1 MITVRELLSDKSFS
15 GFIVLAGE
23 AGLDKRQINTLCVID
38 TPDLSG
44 WVLGNEFFI
53 SSGYIFK
60 DDPAKLLSI
69 IETAAKNGAAAL
81 GIKTGRFTGR
91 LPREVINLANKL
103 DFPLIDIPNHYNHTE
118 IINPTL
124 TKIISKQAAMLD
136 FSEKVRGV
144 FFDIVLQESNITDI
158 LDKLSDFLACDVGF
172 ADISS
177 GERYA
182 SGSRDFA
189 SVFGS
194 MPLPKLFEVYYCE
207 SVHTGSKRYGYIVLK
222 SENRGERVID
232 DNVPMTHAKTTLLI
246 QLQKESAKRE
256 VEKRYVN
263 EFVQDIF
270 LRRFRNTREILDR
283 GKNFKWNLEV
293 PQVALAFEVADKPG
307 GNPIG
312 QKVFYQCVSLLAC
325 HYRSIPNTEM
335 RGQLICLLPIKTTWP
350 AEKSMLIKIISEI
363 QENIAQTFSLD
374 LCVGVGSPKEDI
386 LFCDESEQEAHKALE
401 VALSPDGVQKLVFW
415 DDLGIYKLLS
425 LINNNPDTN
434 AFIEEQLA
442 PLLCADRENGSSRL
456 FETLAAIS
464 QSGWQLKTAAET
476 LGLHYNTIKYRF
488 NQICELCGG
497 TIDGQKQLSL
507 SLAIELYMINRKK
520 D

>member
-15 GFIVLAGE
+15 GFIVLAGD

-103 DFPLIDIPNHYNHTE
+103 EFPLIDIPNHYNHTE
-118 IINPTL
+118 IINPAL

-144 FFDIVLQESNITDI
+144 FFDIVLRDSSLKDI

-172 ADISS
+172 VDISS

-182 SGSRDFA
+182 SGLRDFA
-189 SVFGS
+189 EVFGNL
-194 MPLPKLFEVYYCE
+194 PLPKLLELYDCE
-207 SVHTGSKRYGYIVLK
+207 SVHTGNKRYGYIISK
-222 SENRGERVID
+222 SENRGAPVLD

-283 GKNFKWNLEV
+283 GRNFKWNLEV

-335 RGQLICLLPIKTTWP
+335 RGQLICLLPIKGTWA
-350 AEKSMLIKIISEI
+350 AEKSMLAKLISEI
-363 QENIAQTFSLD
+363 QANISQTFSL
-374 LCVGVGSPKEDI
+374 
-386 LFCDESEQEAHKALE
+386 
-401 VALSPDGVQKLVFW
+401 
-415 DDLGIYKLLS
+415 
-425 LINNNPDTN
+425 
-434 AFIEEQLA
+434 
-442 PLLCADRENGSSRL
+442 
-456 FETLAAIS
+456 
-464 QSGWQLKTAAET
+464 
-476 LGLHYNTIKYRF
+476 
-488 NQICELCGG
+488 
-497 TIDGQKQLSL
+497 
-507 SLAIELYMINRKK
+507 
-520 D
+520 